1 MEPHPAALPLRGRN
15 RPLFV
20 GPTALSKWKLA
31 LPGNFHFDFFCFSML
46 SPIALRKPSTMNG
59 LPYIV
64 VGARFVS
71 AGTIAIK
78 R

>member
-1 MEPHPAALPLRGRN
+1 
-15 RPLFV
+15 
-20 GPTALSKWKLA
+20 
-31 LPGNFHFDFFCFSML
+31 ML